1 MIDKRWESASN
12 LSLKQIVGQ
21 SNDKLTINTDTMQIL
36 ANVNNTNL
44 QHKFSEEFLQKS
56 KSTKDEK
63 SQKLKEGDK
72 KISHAPNNS
81 DLTDLSSTKSGK
93 LITHSKEVNTKLVK
107 IKAEF
112 EQSIPDKVNIKR
124 INTKKSSK
132 WSINKGY
139 EEIENKKLLISN
151 KVEEIKHDAENQL
164 IINSSEKINKDPK
177 EIEIN
182 SIHNKSISESNELFT
197 NELSWI
203 KNGPWTIKKKDNSE
217 IYDQWLNESKNYR
230 FLYLY

>member
-1 MIDKRWESASN
+1 
-12 LSLKQIVGQ
+12 
-21 SNDKLTINTDTMQIL
+21 MQIL
-36 ANVNNTNL
+36 AEVNNTNL
-44 QHKFSEEFLQKS
+44 NHKSSEEFLQKS
-56 KSTKDEK
+56 ESTKDEN
-63 SQKLKEGDK
+63 SQKLNEEDRQKF
-72 KISHAPNNS
+72 HAPNNS

-93 LITHSKEVNTKLVK
+93 LIAHSKEINTKLVK

-112 EQSIPDKVNIKR
+112 EQSISDKVNLKR

-132 WSINKGY
+132 LSINKGY
-139 EEIENKKLLISN
+139 EQVENKKLQINN

-164 IINSSEKINKDPK
+164 IINSSEKLDKAPK

-182 SIHNKSISESNELFT
+182 SIHNISISESNELFT

-217 IYDQWLNESKNYR
+217 IYDQWLNESKSCR